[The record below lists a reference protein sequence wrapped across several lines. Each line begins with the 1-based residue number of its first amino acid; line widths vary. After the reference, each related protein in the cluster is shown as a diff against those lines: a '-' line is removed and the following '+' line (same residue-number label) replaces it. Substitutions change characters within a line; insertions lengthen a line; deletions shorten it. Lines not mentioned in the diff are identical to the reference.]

1 MFDRLTALLG
11 RAGVDLSTEELLD
24 VLWIAEV
31 RRRGE
36 PGHEP
41 PPGPVPDARP
51 VRALEPEEQ
60 TRDYGSRRSGHDFP
74 VPEPEPERVEPQGLY
89 APAAT
94 GSATGRSARAVG
106 VTGVRS
112 LESQRALNRA
122 MRPLRR
128 TVGSRTDLVLD
139 EAATVERMAE
149 TSLPEPV
156 LRPRPERWLSA
167 VLVVDDGPSMVLW
180 QRYAAEI
187 RALLESQGAF
197 HDLRVHG
204 LDSSGG
210 PGPLLHARP
219 FAPGPRTQAALR
231 TDPVRP
237 TPVLVLS
244 DMVGPAWHSGAVPAL
259 LRSWGRQAP
268 VTIIQPLPE
277 RMWPAPG
284 GHPAERLL
292 VRSRHPAAPS
302 RALRVTHPVLP
313 PELVS
318 YGGTPVPVLEAVEG
332 RLAPWVSLLTEGDS
346 RAALP
351 VLMIPDTGPEPAAR
365 VPAESTAP
373 PPPPSPSPEERF
385 RRFREAASP
394 EGRRLAG
401 ALASV
406 TPLTLPV
413 MRLVHEAHRTAGGTF
428 HRAQLAE
435 VFLGGLLRRS
445 GRSATGD
452 GAEYAFLPGVA
463 DLLLDTVRTSVALD
477 TADRVGAYLLERSGA
492 GPEFRAR
499 LSGDGS
505 DATTSLPDHAGP
517 FAAASPELL
526 RRLGLADGAGT
537 DPRPEPR
544 PTDAP
549 EPEPAPAEEQEAD
562 GPVGPAELFVMEEMA
577 PALVAFARRVLEDP
591 AVPGVVVREADPI
604 VDLAESWQPGFGWN
618 PVTHVASLGRRLVE
632 CRMAGLR
639 EELTLLIRELLTDLR
654 TRTDLVTRTMWGNL
668 AIALSGL
675 GETAEATDELR
686 AIIAIAAET
695 HGPDHDYTLNARRFL
710 QEMLYDDDCYAEAV
724 EEGTGLLTAY
734 RRLDA
739 EEFRWEYTQVLK
751 YQAYA
756 LHRLDRPQEAQEL
769 LSLVLAR
776 QSRQEDRTSLNL
788 RLHTRSWY
796 AATLSEQGH
805 YAEAESELRAGL
817 VELEGSEGDAEGAG
831 VIRIL
836 DGLADLLDDFGRHEE
851 AEPYRRATI
860 EASQRYYGADRM
872 TTFRAWRDLIATLR
886 SLERFPEA
894 RDEVDA
900 LEPRVLEALGEYH
913 RETLSVREIQAL
925 IRGDLHEYDDAVDR
939 MHRVIEQT
947 ESLGPSERRAALGFR
962 HDLGAVLHAAG
973 RSEEAEQLLRVLLA
987 DMCEQL
993 GPEHVFTGLG
1003 RYHLA
1008 HVLMSLDRDEE
1019 ALALFQ
1025 ELLVIEERTLPE
1037 WSLSTAKTRQRMATV
1052 LTNLGR
1058 HEEAAGQLGLAWAAH
1073 VRAMGPDALPAL
1085 SVGHRYGVALT
1096 AVGRHREAV
1105 DVLTTVVGGR
1115 RTRRGEA
1122 HPDTLRSRQR
1132 LGDALAA
1139 QGLADRAR
1147 AEWTEVR
1154 DNASAELGEDHE
1166 IVRTANE
1173 SLAALGAPPAPPLR

>member
-36 PGHEP
+36 PGREP
-41 PPGPVPDARP
+41 PPGPAPDALP
-51 VRALEPEEQ
+51 VCALEPEEQ
-60 TRDYGSRRSGHDFP
+60 ARDYGSRRSDHDLP
-74 VPEPEPERVEPQGLY
+74 APGPEPERVEPEGLY

-94 GSATGRSARAVG
+94 GSATGRTSRAVG

-180 QRYAAEI
+180 QRYAAEV

-219 FAPGPRTQAALR
+219 FAPGTRTPAALR

-237 TPVLVLS
+237 TPILVLS

-259 LRSWGRQAP
+259 LRSWGRRAP
-268 VTIIQPLPE
+268 VMIIQPLPE
-277 RMWPAPG
+277 RMWPALG

-292 VRSRHPAAPS
+292 VRSRHPGAPG

-318 YGGTPVPVLEAVEG
+318 HSGMPVPVLEAVEG
-332 RLAPWVSLLTEGDS
+332 RLALWVSLLTEGDS
-346 RAALP
+346 RSALP
-351 VLMIPDTGPEPAAR
+351 VLMIPDTGPEPPGRLPAAG
-365 VPAESTAP
+365 AAP
-373 PPPPSPSPEERF
+373 PPSPEERF

-477 TADRVGAYLLERSGA
+477 TAERVGAYLLERNGP

-499 LSGDGS
+499 LSGDGP
-505 DATTSLPDHAGP
+505 DATTGLPDHAGP

-526 RRLGLADGAGT
+526 RRLGLADAGT
-537 DPRPEPR
+537 EPRPEPR
-544 PTDAP
+544 PDV
-549 EPEPAPAEEQEAD
+549 PEPAPVEEQEAD
-562 GPVGPAELFVMEEMA
+562 GPVGPAELYVMEEVA
-577 PALVAFARRVLEDP
+577 PALVAFARRVLDDP
-591 AVPGVVVREADPI
+591 AVPGVVAREADPI

-632 CRMAGLR
+632 CRMTGLR
-639 EELTLLIRELLTDLR
+639 DELTVLIRELLADLR

-675 GETAEATDELR
+675 GETAEATAELR
-686 AIIAIAAET
+686 AIIAIAAEA

-710 QEMLYDDDCYAEAV
+710 LEMLYDDDCYAEAV
-724 EEGTGLLTAY
+724 EEGVGLLAAY
-734 RRLDA
+734 RRLEA
-739 EEFRWEYTQVLK
+739 EEFRWEYTQALK

-776 QSRQEDRTSLNL
+776 EIQTSVDL

-796 AATLSEQGH
+796 AATLSEQGR
-805 YAEAESELRAGL
+805 YAEAENELRAGL
-817 VELEGSEGDAEGAG
+817 AELEGSEGDAEGAG

-836 DGLADLLDDFGRHEE
+836 DGLADLLDDCGRHEE

-860 EASQRYYGADRM
+860 EASRRYYGADRM
-872 TTFRAWRDLIATLR
+872 TTFRAWRDLTATLR
-886 SLERFPEA
+886 ALERFPEA
-894 RDEVDA
+894 RDEIDA
-900 LEPRVLEALGEYH
+900 LEPRVVEALGEYH

-925 IRGDLHEYDDAVDR
+925 IRADLHEYDDAVER

-947 ESLGPSERRAALGFR
+947 ESLGRSEWRAVLGFR
-962 HDLGAVLHAAG
+962 HDLGVVLHAAG
-973 RSEEAEQLLRVLLA
+973 RSEEAEQLLRTLLA
-987 DMCEQL
+987 DMCEQM
-993 GPEHVFTGLG
+993 GPEHTFAGLA

-1008 HVLMSLDRDEE
+1008 HVLTTLDREEE
-1019 ALALFQ
+1019 ALALCQ

-1052 LTNLGR
+1052 LTHLGR
-1058 HEEAAGQLGLAWAAH
+1058 HEEAAGQLETAWAAQ
-1073 VRAMGPDALPAL
+1073 VRAMGPDALPTL
-1085 SVGHRYGVALT
+1085 SVGHRYGVVLT
-1096 AVGRHREAV
+1096 AAGRHREAV
-1105 DVLTTVVGGR
+1105 EVLTSVVGGR
-1115 RTRRGEA
+1115 RTQRGEA

-1132 LGDALAA
+1132 LGDAFAA
-1139 QGLADRAR
+1139 RGLTDRAR
-1147 AEWTEVR
+1147 AEWTAVR
-1154 DNASAELGEDHE
+1154 DTASRELGEDHE
-1166 IVRTANE
+1166 IVRTATE
-1173 SLAALGAPPAPPLR
+1173 SLEAPGAPPTHPLK

>member
-41 PPGPVPDARP
+41 PPGPAPGARP
-51 VRALEPEEQ
+51 VRALEPEEPA
-60 TRDYGSRRSGHDFP
+60 RDYGSRRSGHDLP
-74 VPEPEPERVEPQGLY
+74 VPEPEPESVEPQGLY

-94 GSATGRSARAVG
+94 GSATGRSSRAVG
-106 VTGVRS
+106 MTGVRS

-156 LRPRPERWLSA
+156 MRPRPERWLSA

-180 QRYAAEI
+180 QRYAAEV

-197 HDLRVHG
+197 HDVRVHG
-204 LDSSGG
+204 LDSSGR
-210 PGPLLHARP
+210 PGPLLHGRP
-219 FAPGPRTQAALR
+219 FAPGPRTPAALR

-237 TPVLVLS
+237 TLVLVLS
-244 DMVGPAWHSGAVPAL
+244 DMVGPAWHSGAVPTL

-284 GHPAERLL
+284 GHPTECLL
-292 VRSRHPAAPS
+292 VRSRHPAAPG

-313 PELVS
+313 PELMS
-318 YGGTPVPVLEAVEG
+318 YGGTPVPVLEATEG
-332 RLAPWVSLLTEGDS
+332 QLAPWVSLLTEGDS
-346 RAALP
+346 RSPLP
-351 VLMIPDTGPEPAAR
+351 VLMIPDTVPEPPTHSPVR
-365 VPAESTAP
+365 
-373 PPPPSPSPEERF
+373 PPSPSPEERF

-413 MRLVHEAHRTAGGTF
+413 MRLVHEAHRSAGGTF

-477 TADRVGAYLLERSGA
+477 TADRVGAYLLERSGP

-499 LSGDGS
+499 LSGDGP

-526 RRLGLADGAGT
+526 RRLGLADGAGA

-544 PTDAP
+544 PDAP
-549 EPEPAPAEEQEAD
+549 EPEPIPAEEQEAD
-562 GPVGPAELFVMEEMA
+562 GPVGPAELYVMEEMA
-577 PALVAFARRVLEDP
+577 PALVAFARRVLDDP

-632 CRMAGLR
+632 CRMTR
-639 EELTLLIRELLTDLR
+639 FRDELTLLIRALLADLR

-686 AIIAIAAET
+686 AIIVIAAET

-724 EEGTGLLTAY
+724 EEGVGLLAAY

-739 EEFRWEYTQVLK
+739 EEFRWEYTQALK

-776 QSRQEDRTSLNL
+776 QSRQENQTSLNL

-796 AATLSEQGH
+796 AATLSAQGR

-817 VELEGSEGDAEGAG
+817 AELEGPEGDAEGAG

-836 DGLADLLDDFGRHEE
+836 DGLADLLDDSERHEE

-860 EASQRYYGADRM
+860 EASQRYYGPERLS
-872 TTFRAWRDLIATLR
+872 TFRAWRDLIATLR
-886 SLERFPEA
+886 SVERFPEA

-900 LEPRVLEALGEYH
+900 LEPRVVEALGEYH
-913 RETLSVREIQAL
+913 RETLSVREVQAL
-925 IRGDLHEYDDAVDR
+925 IRADLHEYDDAVER
-939 MHRVIEQT
+939 MHQVIEQT
-947 ESLGPSERRAALGFR
+947 ESLGRGERRAVLGFR
-962 HDLGAVLHAAG
+962 HDLGVVLHAAG
-973 RSEEAEQLLRVLLA
+973 RSEEARQLLRTLLA
-987 DMCEQL
+987 DMCEEM
-993 GPEHVFTGLG
+993 GPEHAFTGLT

-1008 HVLMSLDRDEE
+1008 HVLTALNRDEE
-1019 ALALFQ
+1019 ALALLQ
-1025 ELLVIEERTLPE
+1025 ELLVIEERSLPE
-1037 WSLSTAKTRQRMATV
+1037 WSLSTAKTRQQMATV
-1052 LTNLGR
+1052 LTDLGR
-1058 HEEAAGQLGLAWAAH
+1058 HEEAAGQLGPAWAAQ
-1073 VRAMGPDALPAL
+1073 VRAMGPDALP
-1085 SVGHRYGVALT
+1085 SQSIGHRYGVALM
-1096 AVGRHREAV
+1096 ASGRHQEAV
-1105 DVLTTVVGGR
+1105 DILTSVVEGR

-1139 QGLADRAR
+1139 QGRTDRAR
-1147 AEWTEVR
+1147 AEWTAVR
-1154 DNASAELGEDHE
+1154 DTASRELGEDHE
-1166 IVRTANE
+1166 IVRTATE
-1173 SLAALGAPPAPPLR
+1173 SLEAPGAPPAHPLK